1 MTQQRDFHLLNGQI
15 VQVSFMSTQIRRRRL
30 YRSFDGYKLVQIPYQ
45 SGQDARKF
53 SMYFFLPNEKDGL
66 PNLIQMV
73 KLNSGFLNQQF
84 KIGLENMS
92 DFWIPKFKF
101 CFQFEASETMKEM
114 GLKLPFEP
122 GEMTEMVERGN
133 SDHGLYVSDILHKS
147 YIEVNE
153 EGTEAA
159 ASTAVRGSKGQTLQQ
174 LLHFLGSTS
183 VGDLNLLSSK
193 IISTVAS
200 PTENLEGGPLLS
212 FVNGAWLDQR
222 FILKPSFQEIAKDFY
237 EAEIKNVD
245 FEAKAKEVVEEV
257 NLWARMA
264 TNGLIKQ
271 LFRDKSLDS
280 ETTLVLANALYFK
293 GAWDQQFDPSMTQ
306 QRDFHLLNGQ
316 IVQAP
321 FMTTKIFMRH
331 LYGSFDGY
339 KVLQIPYQSGQ
350 DARKF
355 SMYFFLPSEQDGLP
369 NLIQMVKLNSGFLNR
384 QFKTNLE
391 SLPHLW
397 IPKFKFSSEF
407 EASETMKDMGLK
419 LPFKP
424 GEMTEMVD
432 TGNGD
437 DGIYVSDIFHK
448 SYIEINEEGTEAAA
462 STAVLFKCCAIIPTP
477 SFVADHPFLFMIRE
491 ETHGMVLF
499 LGAVFNPLL
508 DT

>member
-1 MTQQRDFHLLNGQI
+1 MENSPQSNTSALFNTDFCLRLTSQI
-15 VQVSFMSTQIRRRRL
+15 
-30 YRSFDGYKLVQIPYQ
+30 
-45 SGQDARKF
+45 
-53 SMYFFLPNEKDGL
+53 
-66 PNLIQMV
+66 
-73 KLNSGFLNQQF
+73 
-84 KIGLENMS
+84 LENEA
-92 DFWIPKFKF
+92 PKGSNFV
-101 CFQFEASETMKEM
+101 AS
-114 GLKLPFEP
+114 P
-122 GEMTEMVERGN
+122 
-133 SDHGLYVSDILHKS
+133 SSLHVMLS
-147 YIEVNE
+147 LI
-153 EGTEAA
+153 AA
-159 ASTAVRGSKGQTLQQ
+159 GSKGQTLQQ

-397 IPKFKFSSEF
+397 IPKFKFSCEF

-462 STAVLFKCCAIIPTP
+462 STAVRFKTLRAIIPTP

>member
-1 MTQQRDFHLLNGQI
+1 MENSPQSNTSALFNTDFCLLLTSQI
-15 VQVSFMSTQIRRRRL
+15 L
-30 YRSFDGYKLVQIPYQ
+30 
-45 SGQDARKF
+45 
-53 SMYFFLPNEKDGL
+53 EKEAPKGSNFVASPL
-66 PNLIQMV
+66 SLHVMLSLI
-73 KLNSGFLNQQF
+73 
-84 KIGLENMS
+84 
-92 DFWIPKFKF
+92 
-101 CFQFEASETMKEM
+101 
-114 GLKLPFEP
+114 
-122 GEMTEMVERGN
+122 
-133 SDHGLYVSDILHKS
+133 
-147 YIEVNE
+147 
-153 EGTEAA
+153 AA
-159 ASTAVRGSKGQTLQQ
+159 GSKGQTLKQ

-183 VGDLNLLSSK
+183 IGDINLLSSK

-200 PTENLEGGPLLS
+200 PAENPEGGPLLS

-222 FILKPSFQEIAKDFY
+222 FILKPSFQEIAKDLY
-237 EAEIKNVD
+237 KAEIKNVD

-257 NLWARMA
+257 NLWARIA

-271 LFRDKSLDS
+271 LLPDKSLDS
-280 ETTLVLANALYFK
+280 ETALVLANALYFK

-306 QRDFHLLNGQ
+306 HRDFHLLNGQ

-321 FMTTKIFMRH
+321 YMTTKRSMRH

-355 SMYFFLPSEQDGLP
+355 SMYFFLPTEQDGLP
-369 NLIQMVKLNSGFLNR
+369 NLIQMVKLNSGFLNQ
-384 QFKTNLE
+384 QFKTRLE
-391 SLPHLW
+391 SLPHFW
-397 IPKFKFSSEF
+397 IPKFKFSYEF

-448 SYIEINEEGTEAAA
+448 SYIEVNEEGTEAAA
-462 STAVLFKCCAIIPTP
+462 STAVRFRRCCAIIPTP

-491 ETHGMVLF
+491 ETHGMVFF

-508 DT
+508 DA